1 MNPTAASETRRGGKT
16 LNLRDKIFELH
27 DAVKTLQTKQT
38 KIERQ
43 NVGPKKDMAGEV
55 RSNTSRI
62 EVIEGQC
69 GVLKQALGT
78 FADAVSEEIEE
89 LQRGIREEMDCKLS
103 RLEARLEDIALGQAS
118 RETENAK
125 VSFEVRNLKAQ
136 LV

>member
-1 MNPTAASETRRGGKT
+1 MNPTAASEVRRIGKT
-16 LNLRDKIFELH
+16 LSLREKIFELH

-38 KIERQ
+38 KIEKQ
-43 NVGPKKDMAGEV
+43 NVVPKKDVGQEV
-55 RSNTSRI
+55 RSNTARI
-62 EVIEGQC
+62 EAIESQT

-89 LQRGIREEMDCKLS
+89 LQRGFREEMDCKLS

-125 VSFEVRNLKAQ
+125 VSYEVRNLKA
-136 LV
+136 